1 MKYIKSDID
10 WRKVFVF
17 LAMAAYGFLR
27 VLTRSIMMMPAML
40 IVALAI
46 AFYFAPEQLLSDVIN
61 TWSSAST
68 DEKITMIRIFL
79 KGAFL
84 LSFAACFLD
93 TLITYPRY
101 PVANVLSAKGEH
113 KL

>member
-10 WRKVFVF
+10 WRKIFVF

-27 VLTRSIMMMPAML
+27 VLTKSIMMMPAML

-61 TWSSAST
+61 SWNSAST

-84 LSFAACFLD
+84 LSFAACFMD
-93 TLITYPRY
+93 ALIVYPRY
-101 PVANVLSAKGEH
+101 AITDIKSLKGVD